1 MEVTRMSERA
11 KEGPALSGTV
21 QEVQGWFPGNDSLQA
36 AIAKL
41 ALERYDRS
49 DFSLPEDQG
58 RARPSAS
65 AQDDG
70 TEVPETPIDHQQF
83 RTMGTGMASYAGAVI
98 AAGVVVA
105 TGGAA
110 ALAAGLAAAAG
121 LGAAAVSE
129 GIGKAAYQSRVD
141 EYDRHGAAGTLVLAV
156 HATTQAQADE
166 VVRIMRESGASQTKL
181 ITHAGEALTAGISA
195 SSWTGTA

>member
-1 MEVTRMSERA
+1 MSESA
-11 KEGPALSGTV
+11 KEGPAQSRTM
-21 QEVQGWFPGNDSLQA
+21 QEVQGWFPDDNSLQA
-36 AIAKL
+36 AIAAL
-41 ALERYDRS
+41 ALENYDRT
-49 DFSLPEDQG
+49 DFSLPEG
-58 RARPSAS
+58 KATNPSAS
-65 AQDDG
+65 MTGEGA
-70 TEVPETPIDHQQF
+70 EAPETPIDHQQF

-105 TGGAA
+105 SGGSA
-110 ALAAGLAAAAG
+110 ALVAGLAAAAG

-129 GIGKAAYQSRVD
+129 GIGTATYQSHTN

-166 VVRIMRESGASQTKL
+166 VARIMRENGASKTKL
-181 ITHAGEALTAGISA
+181 VAHAGEALRVGINA

>member
-1 MEVTRMSERA
+1 MSESA

-21 QEVQGWFPGNDSLQA
+21 QEMQGWFPNNDSLQA

-49 DFSLPEDQG
+49 DFTLPEDQG
-58 RARPSAS
+58 RARSSAS
-65 AQDDG
+65 MPDEG
-70 TEVPETPIDHQQF
+70 TEVPETPIDHQQM

-110 ALAAGLAAAAG
+110 ALAAGVAAAAA

-129 GIGKAAYQSRVD
+129 EIGKAAYQGHAD

-166 VVRIMRESGASQTKL
+166 VAQIMRENGASQTKL
-181 ITHAGEALTAGISA
+181 ITHAGEALTAGINA

>member
-1 MEVTRMSERA
+1 MSEDA

-41 ALERYDRS
+41 ALEHYDRS

-58 RARPSAS
+58 RERPSAS
-65 AQDDG
+65 ARDDDA
-70 TEVPETPIDHQQF
+70 EAPETPTTHQQF

-98 AAGVVVA
+98 AAGVVIA
-105 TGGAA
+105 TGGVA
-110 ALAAGLAAAAG
+110 ALAAGAAVAAG

-129 GIGKAAYQSRVD
+129 GIGKAAYQSHVD
-141 EYDRHGAAGTLVLAV
+141 EYNRHGAAGTLVLAV
-156 HATTQAQADE
+156 HATTQAQAGE
-166 VVRIMRESGASQTKL
+166 VTRIMRENGATKTKL
-181 ITHAGEALTAGISA
+181 ITHAGEALKAGIDA
-195 SSWTGTA
+195 SSWTGIA

>member
-1 MEVTRMSERA
+1 MEATRMSERA
-11 KEGPALSGTV
+11 KDGPALSGTV

-83 RTMGTGMASYAGAVI
+83 RTMGTGI

-156 HATTQAQADE
+156 HAATQAQADE

-195 SSWTGTA
+195 LSWTGTA

>member
-1 MEVTRMSERA
+1 MSENA

-21 QEVQGWFPGNDSLQA
+21 QEVQGWFPNNDSLQA

-41 ALERYDRS
+41 ALERYDRT
-49 DFSLPEDQG
+49 DFSLPEGQVF
-58 RARPSAS
+58 ANPAAS
-65 AQDDG
+65 AP
-70 TEVPETPIDHQQF
+70 TEGAAAPETPIDHQQI
-83 RTMGTGMASYAGAVI
+83 RTMGTGMAGYAGGAI
-98 AAGVVVA
+98 AAFVVTA
-105 TGGAA
+105 TGGMA
-110 ALAAGLAAAAG
+110 ALAVGAAAVAA

-129 GIGKAAYQSRVD
+129 GIGKAAYQSHAD

-166 VVRIMRESGASQTKL
+166 VAQIMRENGASQTKL
-181 ITHAGEALTAGISA
+181 ITHAGEALTAGINA